1 MWPTRYDQT
10 RPEQTKDVGEG
21 DTCANLARS
30 SSLRVVRG
38 LVGENGDLTS
48 PEENRFAGDTR
59 GESSAD
65 DGSGGV
71 VLRYAVLLEE

>member
-1 MWPTRYDQT
+1 
-10 RPEQTKDVGEG
+10 
-21 DTCANLARS
+21 
-30 SSLRVVRG
+30 LRVVRG

-48 PEENRFAGDTR
+48 PDENRFAGDTR

-71 VLRYAVLLEE
+71 VLRYVVLLEE